1 MKIIALCHDRT
12 DKINYVLVINA
23 IGDDYGINYYD
34 FSSKGDKHINHWQ
47 WLHYALWFCF
57 IKVGYTYMVSY
68 ELKAYLISPMY
79 PVLKYL
85 NPLFA
90 GDIYYD
96 AFVA

>member
-47 WLHYALWFCF
+47 
-57 IKVGYTYMVSY
+57 
-68 ELKAYLISPMY
+68 
-79 PVLKYL
+79 
-85 NPLFA
+85 
-90 GDIYYD
+90 
-96 AFVA
+96 